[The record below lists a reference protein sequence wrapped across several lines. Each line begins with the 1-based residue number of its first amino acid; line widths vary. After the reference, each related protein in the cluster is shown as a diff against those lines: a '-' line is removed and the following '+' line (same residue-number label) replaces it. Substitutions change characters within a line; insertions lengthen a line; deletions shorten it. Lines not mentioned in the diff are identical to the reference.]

1 MTAMIAGTMPIL
13 DDAAARSKRDRWWR
27 SAFLMLATIYVALL
41 LAGLLVRVLGGFT
54 QIVLILFMAWLL
66 AFVLA
71 PLVSWIVER
80 TGLARGAVIGVVYA
94 ATLLGSGFLLFYAV
108 SALGATV
115 GEMTADY
122 PLTKARI
129 EGTLRGWEEAVAFGR
144 FNPNLIEL
152 YRDVEAA
159 VAGTSRSVIGDVP
172 EVTVAILGALVI
184 VIILS
189 LYMLADSAGI
199 LAKIERVVPRRYA
212 DEFEILVR
220 NVSRAFGG
228 FLRAQV
234 ILAAIQTLLTVAVV
248 ILADLPYGFLI
259 SAASALAMLVP
270 FFGPPLALV
279 PPILAV
285 AIFNPGWLLVI
296 APLLLIVQTVLVNYL
311 QPRLMREA
319 LGMHPILVLVGLLV
333 GAQVAGLWG
342 ALFGIPVIAVLNV
355 FFNYVVNLRTID
367 EIPEA
372 QIDEVLEEVRQ
383 DVPDATPEEVAAIA
397 ADRVEVEIEEREE
410 ASSPPGTAPA
420 DLREAAGDLRA
431 AAGEQRSAAGEIE
444 ASTKD
449 LRGVVDELRDP
460 KPDQRP

>member
-1 MTAMIAGTMPIL
+1 MIAITMPMP
-13 DDAAARSKRDRWWR
+13 DDEAARAKRDRWWR

-41 LAGLLVRVLGGFT
+41 LGGLLLRLFEGFT
-54 QIVLILFMAWLL
+54 QIVLILFLAWLL
-66 AFVLA
+66 AFVLS
-71 PLVSWIVER
+71 PVVTWTTER
-80 TGLARGAVIGVVYA
+80 TRLGRGPVIGIVYA
-94 ATLLGSGFLLFYAV
+94 ATLIGSGFLLFYAV
-108 SALGATV
+108 SAMGSTV
-115 GEMTADY
+115 AEMTADY

-144 FNPNLIEL
+144 FNPNLVEL
-152 YRDVEAA
+152 YRDVEQA
-159 VAGTSRSVIGDVP
+159 VSATSQSVIGDVP

-184 VIILS
+184 VTILS

-199 LAKIERVVPRRYA
+199 LAKFERVVPRRYA

-234 ILAAIQTLLTVAVV
+234 VLAAIQTFLTVAVV
-248 ILADLPYGFLI
+248 ILCDLPYGFLI
-259 SAASALAMLVP
+259 GATSALAMLVP

-279 PPILAV
+279 PPILGV
-285 AIFNPGWLLVI
+285 AIYNPDWLLVV

-355 FFNYVVNLRTID
+355 FFNYVINLRTID
-367 EIPEA
+367 ETPESEVE
-372 QIDEVLEEVRQ
+372 DVLEEVRH

-397 ADRVEVEIEEREE
+397 ANRVEDEIQERDDVTGGTG
-410 ASSPPGTAPA
+410 ASD
-420 DLREAAGDLRA
+420 DLRAAAGDLRA
-431 AAGEQRSAAGEIE
+431 AAGEQRSAASGIE
-444 ASTKD
+444 ASTED
-449 LRGVVDELRDP
+449 LRGVVDDLRNP
-460 KPDQRP
+460 EPERP